1 MKKLIVHG
9 DPGFRKDAVISVD
22 GEELVVFGVARQGE
36 WHGPD
41 RPQLWCRR
49 RRDGER
55 LTGSILLRSHQIHV
69 RPVVVVRDDFARARR
84 SGR

>member
-1 MKKLIVHG
+1 MKKLIVNG

-41 RPQLWCRR
+41 RPQLWCTVGTPDEREVYQ
-49 RRDGER
+49 RRDYIPNHLDTEAVEAEAVE
-55 LTGSILLRSHQIHV
+55 LVEKAS
-69 RPVVVVRDDFARARR
+69 A
-84 SGR
+84 